1 MKSIKLVLVIALTAI
16 FSQVSMAQKTPED
29 RAKGNMEALNQKIIA
44 KNKNAALTE
53 DQKAKLMV
61 LLLEQA
67 IAIDAVRE
75 QYTDPE
81 ERKIKSQEVY
91 KRQSPK
97 TNSVLT
103 EAQKLAL
110 KKE

>member
-1 MKSIKLVLVIALTAI
+1 MTPIKLVLVIALTSI
-16 FSQVSMAQKTPED
+16 FSQVSIAQKTPQD
-29 RAKGNMEALNQKIIA
+29 RAKANMESLNQKIIA
-44 KNKNAALTE
+44 KNKDAALTE

-61 LLLEQA
+61 LFLEQA
-67 IAIDAVRE
+67 KAIDVVRE

-81 ERKIKSQEVY
+81 ERKAKNQEVY

-103 EAQKLAL
+103 EEQRLAL